1 MRGKVVSWNDDR
13 GFGFIQP
20 EDHSGEVFFHISAVH
35 NAARRP
41 QNGDA
46 VEFDSTR
53 DKSGR
58 LKAAWVRLDGVA
70 PPTQAPRRAR
80 GPHARGNQP
89 RHNPMALFKAAALLV
104 VVFVGWLLTQGPL
117 HSLLPSPSSQGSS
130 GSVQVRAE
138 APIQR
143 EIDKTLALIK
153 QGGPFPHSQDGI
165 VFQNRERQLPAEPR
179 GYYREYTV
187 RTPGLSHRGPR
198 RIVTGGNP
206 PVIFY
211 YTEDH
216 YRSFRV
222 LEKQP

>member
-1 MRGKVVSWNDDR
+1 M
-13 GFGFIQP
+13 
-20 EDHSGEVFFHISAVH
+20 FFHISALRK
-35 NAARRP
+35 AGRRP
-41 QNGDA
+41 LQGDA
-46 VEFDSTR
+46 VEFDTTR

-58 LKAAWVRLDGVA
+58 LKAAWVMLEGVPA
-70 PPTQAPRRAR
+70 PAPQPRRAGR
-80 GPHARGNQP
+80 PP
-89 RHNPMALFKAAALLV
+89 RNASQRNDFGTLFKAAALLV
-104 VVFVGWLLTQGPL
+104 MLFVGWLL
-117 HSLLPSPSSQGSS
+117 SQGNLQGLLHTLGGQRDS
-130 GSVQVRAE
+130 GPVQLQAD

-153 QGGPFPHSQDGI
+153 RGGPFPHSQDGT
-165 VFQNRERQLPAEPR
+165 VFQNRERQLPAQAR

-216 YRSFRV
+216 YDSFRV

>member
-20 EDHSGEVFFHISAVH
+20 EDQSGEVFFHISAVR

-41 QNGDA
+41 QQGDA
-46 VEFDSTR
+46 VEFDTTR
-53 DKSGR
+53 DKGGR
-58 LKAAWVRLDGVA
+58 LKAAWVTLEGVA
-70 PPTQAPRRAR
+70 APAQALRRPR
-80 GPHARGNQP
+80 GPRAQGNQQ
-89 RHNPMALFKAAALLV
+89 RHNPFALFKAAALLV
-104 VVFVGWLLTQGPL
+104 VLLLGWLLTQGPL
-117 HSLLPSPSSQGSS
+117 QHLLPSPAGQGSS
-130 GSVQVRAE
+130 GQVQVQTG

-143 EIDKTLALIK
+143 EIDKTLALIR
-153 QGGPFPHSQDGI
+153 QGGPYPHSQDGT
-165 VFQNRERQLPAEPR
+165 VFQNRERQLPAHPR

-216 YRSFRV
+216 YRSFRI
-222 LEKQP
+222 LEKP

>member
-20 EDHSGEVFFHISAVH
+20 EDQSGEVFFHISAVR
-35 NAARRP
+35 NAAQRP
-41 QNGDA
+41 QQGDV
-46 VEFDSTR
+46 VEFDTTR
-53 DKSGR
+53 DKGGR
-58 LKAAWVRLDGVA
+58 VKAAWVMLEGVA
-70 PPTQAPRRAR
+70 AQAQAPRRPR
-80 GPHARGNQP
+80 GPRAQGNQQ
-89 RHNPMALFKAAALLV
+89 RHSPFALFKAAALLV
-104 VVFVGWLLTQGPL
+104 VLLVGWLLTQSPL
-117 HSLLPSPSSQGSS
+117 QHLLQSPAGQGSS
-130 GSVQVRAE
+130 AQVQVQAD

-143 EIDKTLALIK
+143 EIDKTLALIR
-153 QGGPFPHSQDGI
+153 QGGPYPHSQDGT
-165 VFQNRERQLPAEPR
+165 VFQNRERQLPAHPR

-216 YRSFRV
+216 YRSFRI
-222 LEKQP
+222 LEKP

>member
-1 MRGKVVSWNDDR
+1 MQGKIVTWNDDR

-20 EDHSGEVFFHISAVH
+20 DDGSAEVFFHISAVR

-41 QNGDA
+41 QKGDRA
-46 VEFDSTR
+46 AFDITR

-58 LKAAWVRLDGVA
+58 LKAAWVSLEGVA
-70 PPTQAPRRAR
+70 PQAQPAPRQR
-80 GPHARGNQP
+80 GPRPAGRPAQGNP
-89 RHNPMALFKAAALLV
+89 LKLLSGAALLV
-104 VVFVGWLLTQGPL
+104 LLFVGWLLTQGPL
-117 HSLLPSPSSQGSS
+117 HKLFSPAPAGGGSTL
-130 GSVQVRAE
+130 QVE

-143 EIDKTLALIK
+143 EIDKTLALIRR
-153 QGGPFPHSQDGI
+153 GGPYPHSQDGT
-165 VFQNRERQLPAEPR
+165 VFQNRERQLPAQPR

-206 PVIFY
+206 PVIYY

-216 YRSFRV
+216 YKSFRV
-222 LEKQP
+222 LEPRP

>member
-20 EDHSGEVFFHISAVH
+20 EDQSGEVFFHISALR

-41 QNGDA
+41 QHGDA
-46 VEFDSTR
+46 VEFDTTR
-53 DKSGR
+53 DKGGR
-58 LKAAWVRLDGVA
+58 LKAAWVMLEGAAA
-70 PPTQAPRRAR
+70 PAQPPRRAR
-80 GPHARGNQP
+80 GQRAHDHQSR
-89 RHNPMALFKAAALLV
+89 RNPFALLKAAALLV
-104 VVFVGWLLTQGPL
+104 VVLLGWLLTQGPL
-117 HSLLPSPSSQGSS
+117 QHLLPSPAGQGSPAQ
-130 GSVQVRAE
+130 VQAD

-143 EIDKTLALIK
+143 EIDKTLALIR
-153 QGGPFPHSQDGI
+153 QGGPYPHSQDGT
-165 VFQNRERQLPAEPR
+165 VFQNRERQLPAHPR

-222 LEKQP
+222 LEKP

>member
-1 MRGKVVSWNDDR
+1 MHGKIVTWNDDR

-20 EDHSGEVFFHISAVH
+20 DDQSGEVFFHISAVR

-41 QNGDA
+41 QQGDRVA
-46 VEFDSTR
+46 FDTTR

-58 LKAAWVRLDGVA
+58 LKAAWVTLEGVTAQSRPARQSRA
-70 PPTQAPRRAR
+70 PHPRGKPAQA
-80 GPHARGNQP
+80 
-89 RHNPMALFKAAALLV
+89 NPLKLLTSAALLV
-104 VVFVGWLLTQGPL
+104 LLLGWLLIQGPL
-117 HSLLPSPSSQGSS
+117 RNLFDPAPTAS
-130 GSVQVRAE
+130 GSALQVE

-143 EIDKTLALIK
+143 EIDKTLALIR
-153 QGGPFPHSQDGI
+153 QGGPYPHSQDGT
-165 VFQNRERQLPAEPR
+165 VFQNRERQLPAQPR

-206 PVIFY
+206 PVIYY

-216 YRSFRV
+216 YKSFRV
-222 LEKQP
+222 LEPRP

>member
-20 EDHSGEVFFHISAVH
+20 EDQSGEVFFHISAVG
-35 NAARRP
+35 NTARRP
-41 QNGDA
+41 QKGDA
-46 VEFDSTR
+46 VEFDTTR

-58 LKAAWVRLDGVA
+58 LKAAWVRLEGVA
-70 PPTQAPRRAR
+70 SAPASPRRRQANGSHR
-80 GPHARGNQP
+80 RQ
-89 RHNPMALFKAAALLV
+89 NPFSLFKIAALLV
-104 VVFVGWLLTQGPL
+104 LLFAGWLLTQGPL
-117 HSLLPSPSSQGSS
+117 HNLLRSPTDQG
-130 GSVQVRAE
+130 GIGQAQIQVEDPLR
-138 APIQR
+138 R
-143 EIDKTLALIK
+143 EIAKTMALIK
-153 QGGPFPHSQDGI
+153 QGGPFPHSQDGT
-165 VFQNRERQLPAEPR
+165 VFQNRERQLPSQPR
-179 GYYREYTV
+179 GYYHEYTV

-222 LEKQP
+222 LEQSR

>member
-20 EDHSGEVFFHISAVH
+20 EDQSGEVFFHISAVR

-41 QNGDA
+41 QQGDA
-46 VEFDSTR
+46 VEFDTTR
-53 DKSGR
+53 DKGGR
-58 LKAAWVRLDGVA
+58 LKAAWVTLEGVA
-70 PPTQAPRRAR
+70 APAQALRRPR
-80 GPHARGNQP
+80 GPRAQGNQQ
-89 RHNPMALFKAAALLV
+89 RHNPFALFKAAALLV
-104 VVFVGWLLTQGPL
+104 VLLLGWLLTQGPL
-117 HSLLPSPSSQGSS
+117 QHLLPSPAGQGSS
-130 GSVQVRAE
+130 GQVQVQTG

-143 EIDKTLALIK
+143 EIDKTLALIR
-153 QGGPFPHSQDGI
+153 QGGPYPHSQDGT
-165 VFQNRERQLPAEPR
+165 VFQNRERQLPAHPR

-222 LEKQP
+222 LEKP

>member
-1 MRGKVVSWNDDR
+1 MHGKVVSWNDDR

-20 EDHSGEVFFHISAVH
+20 EDRSAEVFFHISAVR

-41 QNGDA
+41 QQGDA
-46 VEFDSTR
+46 VQFDTTR

-58 LKAAWVRLDGVA
+58 LKAAWVSLEGVA
-70 PPTQAPRRAR
+70 PGASPAPRGRAAN
-80 GPHARGNQP
+80 ARP
-89 RHNPMALFKAAALLV
+89 RHNPLGLFKTAALLV
-104 VVFVGWLLTQGPL
+104 LLFAGWLLSQGPL
-117 HSLLPSPSSQGSS
+117 SHLLRSPAGQDAPAQVQG
-130 GSVQVRAE
+130 AD
-138 APIQR
+138 PIQR
-143 EIDKTLALIK
+143 EIATTLALIR
-153 QGGPFPHSQDGI
+153 QGGPFPHSQDGT
-165 VFQNRERQLPAEPR
+165 VFQNRERQLPAQPR

-222 LEKQP
+222 LEQSR

>member
-20 EDHSGEVFFHISAVH
+20 EDQSGEVFFHISAVR

-41 QNGDA
+41 QQGDV
-46 VEFDSTR
+46 VEFDTTR
-53 DKSGR
+53 DKGGR
-58 LKAAWVRLDGVA
+58 VKAAWVMLEGVA
-70 PPTQAPRRAR
+70 APTQAPRRAR
-80 GPHARGNQP
+80 GPRAKSNQQ
-89 RHNPMALFKAAALLV
+89 RHTPFALLKAAALLV
-104 VVFVGWLLTQGPL
+104 VLLVGWLLTQGPL
-117 HSLLPSPSSQGSS
+117 QHLLHSPAGQGSS
-130 GSVQVRAE
+130 AQVQVQAG

-143 EIDKTLALIK
+143 EIDKTLALIR
-153 QGGPFPHSQDGI
+153 QGGPYPHSQDGT
-165 VFQNRERQLPAEPR
+165 VFQNRERQLPAHPR

-216 YRSFRV
+216 YRSFRI
-222 LEKQP
+222 LEKP

>member
-1 MRGKVVSWNDDR
+1 MQGKIVTWNDDR

-20 EDHSGEVFFHISAVH
+20 DDQSGEVFFHISAVCH
-35 NAARRP
+35 AARRP
-41 QNGDA
+41 QKGDA
-46 VEFDSTR
+46 VAFDTTR

-58 LKAAWVRLDGVA
+58 LKAAWVSLEGVA
-70 PPTQAPRRAR
+70 AQAQPPRRPR
-80 GPHARGNQP
+80 GP
-89 RHNPMALFKAAALLV
+89 RHQGRQQTPFNLIKAAALLATL
-104 VVFVGWLLTQGPL
+104 FVGWLLTQGNL
-117 HSLLPSPSSQGSS
+117 QSLLHGLTGLNGSGQAQLQS
-130 GSVQVRAE
+130 A

-143 EIDKTLALIK
+143 EIDKTLALIR
-153 QGGPFPHSQDGI
+153 QGGPYPHSQDGT
-165 VFQNRERQLPAEPR
+165 VFQNRERQLPAQPR

-206 PVIFY
+206 PVIYY

-222 LEKQP
+222 LEPKP

>member
-20 EDHSGEVFFHISAVH
+20 EDRSGEVFFHISAVR

-41 QNGDA
+41 QQGDA
-46 VEFDSTR
+46 VEFDTTR

-58 LKAAWVRLDGVA
+58 LKAAWVSLQGVA
-70 PPTQAPRRAR
+70 PAQRPRGRRA
-80 GPHARGNQP
+80 GKPGNP
-89 RHNPMALFKAAALLV
+89 FGLFATAALLV
-104 VVFVGWLLTQGPL
+104 LLFAGWLLSQGAL
-117 HSLLPSPSSQGSS
+117 RDLLSPSTGQGSPAQ
-130 GSVQVRAE
+130 VQEQPGDA
-138 APIQR
+138 IQR
-143 EIDKTLALIK
+143 EIDKTLALIR
-153 QGGPFPHSQDGI
+153 QGGPYPHSQDGT
-165 VFQNRERQLPAEPR
+165 VFQNRERLLPAQPR

-222 LEKQP
+222 LEPSR